1 MRYLIVACLL
11 LTLAAEA
18 SITLPAHSPLARSLP
33 HDVCLSTRG
42 GAVVKT
48 NKKEKQV
55 VSGTGTATIPNEIV
69 NLVKC
74 VVGAGVLGLPAGI
87 AAFANS
93 PRALLPASLLVLIV
107 ATMSGYCFS
116 LIGRVCAY
124 TDSQSYREAWSKSV
138 SPRTSWMPVAGCLLV
153 TSCSVLAYS
162 MILSDTL
169 PPLFQAFMGVAL
181 SRTQALI
188 GVTIFAILPLC
199 LLKDTSSLA
208 IFSFLGTAGM
218 IYTAVA
224 MAIRYFQGSYAL
236 PDGKFLE
243 YIDTK
248 PSFGHDASI
257 WSPNVFLLLSV
268 LSSATMCHYIAP
280 RLFHELK
287 DNTVARFNTVV
298 TWSFAISIILF
309 ITFSS
314 LGFLT
319 FGASS
324 AGLVLNNYATNDS
337 LMSVSRLA
345 VAASIVFG
353 YVHLS

>member
-1 MRYLIVACLL
+1 
-11 LTLAAEA
+11 
-18 SITLPAHSPLARSLP
+18 
-33 HDVCLSTRG
+33 
-42 GAVVKT
+42 
-48 NKKEKQV
+48 
-55 VSGTGTATIPNEIV
+55 
-69 NLVKC
+69 
-74 VVGAGVLGLPAGI
+74 
-87 AAFANS
+87 
-93 PRALLPASLLVLIV
+93 
-107 ATMSGYCFS
+107 
-116 LIGRVCAY
+116 
-124 TDSQSYREAWSKSV
+124 
-138 SPRTSWMPVAGCLLV
+138 
-153 TSCSVLAYS
+153 

-218 IYTAVA
+218 IYTAIA

-243 YIDTK
+243 YVDIK

-257 WSPNVFLLLSV
+257 WSPNVFVLLSV
-268 LSSATMCHYIAP
+268 LSSATMCHFISP
-280 RLFHELK
+280 RLYHELK

-298 TWSFAISIILF
+298 TWSFAISITLF
-309 ITFSS
+309 IAFSS

-353 YVHLS
+353 YVHLSRIKWS